1 MVFCDFH
8 AHLSFFDE
16 KHAVS
21 FFSSD
26 SQFYVCS
33 CASTQEEFQL
43 QNRIASHFP
52 GNVIQSFGSHPF
64 SPREEDVEM
73 LEFLAQ
79 NKKIFCVGECGC
91 DAFTPELRGNLEMQ
105 EKVFRM
111 QLDIAVKY
119 GLPVVI
125 HNRKS
130 LETIFRNSSVL
141 SKCKCVV
148 FHGFSFGLREAG
160 EILRRIPN
168 SCFSFGKNLLK
179 KSPKS
184 LECICSLPFSNIAL
198 ETDAPFMTLK
208 NESRT
213 ELSDIKLVYESC
225 ATATGIPMV
234 EISEMLFCNFKKC
247 FFSENNYKI

>member
-33 CASTQEEFQL
+33 CASTQDEFQL
-43 QNRIASHFP
+43 QEKIASCFP
-52 GNVIQSFGSHPF
+52 GNVIKSFGSHPF
-64 SPREEDVEM
+64 SPGEEDVEI
-73 LEFLAQ
+73 LESLARE
-79 NKKIFCVGECGC
+79 KKITCVGECGC
-91 DAFTPELRGNLEMQ
+91 DAFTPQLRGNLELQ
-105 EKVFRM
+105 ENVFRM
-111 QLDIAVKY
+111 QLEVAVRY

-125 HNRKS
+125 HNRKA
-130 LETIFRNSSVL
+130 LETVFRNSKLL
-141 SKCKCVV
+141 SECKCVV
-148 FHGFSFGLREAG
+148 FHGFSFGLREAR

-168 SCFSFGKNLLK
+168 SYFSLGKNLLK

-184 LECICSLPFSNIAL
+184 LECICSLPVSNIGL

-208 NESRT
+208 NEFRT
-213 ELSDIKLVYESC
+213 ELSDIKKVYES
-225 ATATGIPMV
+225 ASAATGIPMD
-234 EISEMLFCNFKKC
+234 ELSEMLLCNFKKC
-247 FFSENNYKI
+247 FF